1 MQSYNKVNEKPNKFG
16 LIQFSSYLCK
26 QKTNVSY
33 FPVKKSMGI
42 GVLVMRRYWLKYH
55 KWMVSL
61 CFLSLSLSATA
72 QVKTPDVE
80 QLKKDM
86 YRLFNKGDSLEQY
99 LQVTNQ
105 LIDISKQTNNEDL
118 LYRAWTNQATILSVH
133 GRREEALD
141 VVKEMSEYARKNDSK
156 YGLFASTY
164 TNAQIFSGLRM
175 ERQAEEQLLRCIDY
189 KEQYLPHH
197 NIAVVYLG
205 LAKIYHNQGKK
216 DKVLEMVEKTLHE
229 PDLLPQQL
237 VQALS
242 YKCIAATMGVEDKEE
257 FNRYYA
263 ELEKARKETG
273 ISMSL
278 SWRADVFH
286 ADYNG
291 EYEKMLELAQKMKSK
306 QDRMQLTARA
316 YKKLER
322 WEEAYDLLVEY
333 KRYSDS
339 INSAEARNIAIN
351 HSLALDAARA
361 ENEAKDLKLKNQE
374 LELEHITDELE
385 QRRLEERALNLSL
398 ENQSIELLNRE
409 IELQNAAVKL
419 ENDSLDR
426 YNKDLQL
433 SEWASKMEAQKQT
446 EHAHHVFMI
455 MLAIIATLVIASL
468 AFILHRRNKHS
479 KEIET
484 AYGKLEDAYNQLE
497 ETTTAKERIESEL
510 RIAREIQMG
519 MVPHV
524 FNAFPEQLGIDL
536 YASMTPAKEVGGDL
550 YDFFL
555 RDKKLY
561 ICVGDVSGKGVP
573 ASMTMAVAVNLF
585 RSLAKEGL
593 TPAHIAT
600 RINDTLST
608 DNENSIFVTM
618 FIAEIDVETG
628 CMNFCNAGHN
638 PPVIVNNQ
646 LKPDDPNR
654 SYFINM
660 ESNAPVGLWPE
671 LEYIGE
677 SIDNIKG
684 NMLLIYTDGLTE
696 AENDLQEQHGE
707 ERLLELVRKDKLVSA
722 ESTVNMILSDVATHV
737 GGAGQSDDL
746 TILCLKIG

>member
-1 MQSYNKVNEKPNKFG
+1 
-16 LIQFSSYLCK
+16 
-26 QKTNVSY
+26 
-33 FPVKKSMGI
+33 MGI

-618 FIAEIDVETG
+618 FIAEIDLDTG
-628 CMNFCNAGHN
+628 RMDFCNAGHN
-638 PPVIVNNQ
+638 PPVIINNQ
-646 LKPDDPNR
+646 LKPGDSNR
-654 SYFINM
+654 SYFIDM

>member
-1 MQSYNKVNEKPNKFG
+1 
-16 LIQFSSYLCK
+16 
-26 QKTNVSY
+26 
-33 FPVKKSMGI
+33 
-42 GVLVMRRYWLKYH
+42 
-55 KWMVSL
+55 MVSL

-618 FIAEIDVETG
+618 FIAEIDLDTG
-628 CMNFCNAGHN
+628 RMDFCNAGHN
-638 PPVIVNNQ
+638 PPVIINNQ
-646 LKPDDPNR
+646 LKPGDSNR
-654 SYFINM
+654 SYFIDM

>member
-1 MQSYNKVNEKPNKFG
+1 
-16 LIQFSSYLCK
+16 
-26 QKTNVSY
+26 
-33 FPVKKSMGI
+33 MGI
-42 GVLVMRRYWLKYH
+42 GLLEMFQNWLKNH

-61 CFLSLSLSATA
+61 CFLGLSLTATA
-72 QVKTPDVE
+72 QVKTTDVE
-80 QLKKDM
+80 QLRKDM
-86 YRLFNKGDSLEQY
+86 YRLFNKHDSLQQFI
-99 LQVTNQ
+99 QVTNQ
-105 LIDISKQTNNEDL
+105 LIEISKQTNNEDL
-118 LYRAWTNQATILSVH
+118 LYRAWANQATILSVN
-133 GRREEALD
+133 GKREQALG

-164 TNAQIFSGLRM
+164 TNAQIFSGLQM
-175 ERQAEEQLLRCIDY
+175 ERQAEEQLLRCISY
-189 KEQYLPHH
+189 KEQYLPNQ
-197 NIAVVYLG
+197 NIAVVYLA
-205 LAKIYHNQGKK
+205 LAKIYHNHGKK
-216 DKVLEMVEKTLHE
+216 DKVLEMVENALQQ
-229 PDLLPQQL
+229 PDLLPEQRI
-237 VQALS
+237 QALS
-242 YKCIAATMGVEDKEE
+242 YKCLAATIGYEDKEE

-291 EYEKMLELAQKMKSK
+291 DYEKMLEVAQKIKSK

-316 YKKLER
+316 YRKLER
-322 WEEAYDLLVEY
+322 WEEAYDLLVKY
-333 KRYSDS
+333 KKYCDS
-339 INSAEARNIAIN
+339 INSEEARNIASN

-361 ENEAKDLKLKNQE
+361 ENEAKDLKLKNQQ

-618 FIAEIDVETG
+618 FIAEIDLDTG
-628 CMNFCNAGHN
+628 RMDFCNAGHN
-638 PPVIVNNQ
+638 PPVIINNQ
-646 LKPDDPNR
+646 LKPGDPNR
-654 SYFINM
+654 SYFIDM

>member
-1 MQSYNKVNEKPNKFG
+1 
-16 LIQFSSYLCK
+16 
-26 QKTNVSY
+26 
-33 FPVKKSMGI
+33 
-42 GVLVMRRYWLKYH
+42 
-55 KWMVSL
+55 
-61 CFLSLSLSATA
+61 
-72 QVKTPDVE
+72 
-80 QLKKDM
+80 
-86 YRLFNKGDSLEQY
+86 
-99 LQVTNQ
+99 
-105 LIDISKQTNNEDL
+105 
-118 LYRAWTNQATILSVH
+118 
-133 GRREEALD
+133 
-141 VVKEMSEYARKNDSK
+141 
-156 YGLFASTY
+156 
-164 TNAQIFSGLRM
+164 
-175 ERQAEEQLLRCIDY
+175 
-189 KEQYLPHH
+189 
-197 NIAVVYLG
+197 
-205 LAKIYHNQGKK
+205 
-216 DKVLEMVEKTLHE
+216 
-229 PDLLPQQL
+229 
-237 VQALS
+237 
-242 YKCIAATMGVEDKEE
+242 
-257 FNRYYA
+257 
-263 ELEKARKETG
+263 
-273 ISMSL
+273 
-278 SWRADVFH
+278 
-286 ADYNG
+286 
-291 EYEKMLELAQKMKSK
+291 
-306 QDRMQLTARA
+306 
-316 YKKLER
+316 
-322 WEEAYDLLVEY
+322 
-333 KRYSDS
+333 
-339 INSAEARNIAIN
+339 
-351 HSLALDAARA
+351 
-361 ENEAKDLKLKNQE
+361 
-374 LELEHITDELE
+374 
-385 QRRLEERALNLSL
+385 
-398 ENQSIELLNRE
+398 
-409 IELQNAAVKL
+409 
-419 ENDSLDR
+419 
-426 YNKDLQL
+426 
-433 SEWASKMEAQKQT
+433 
-446 EHAHHVFMI
+446 MI

-618 FIAEIDVETG
+618 FIAEIDLDTG
-628 CMNFCNAGHN
+628 RMDFCNAGHN
-638 PPVIVNNQ
+638 PPVIINNQ
-646 LKPDDPNR
+646 LKPGDPNR
-654 SYFINM
+654 SYFIDM

-737 GGAGQSDDL
+737 GSAGQSDDL
-746 TILCLKIG
+746 TILCLKIS

>member
-1 MQSYNKVNEKPNKFG
+1 
-16 LIQFSSYLCK
+16 
-26 QKTNVSY
+26 
-33 FPVKKSMGI
+33 MGI
-42 GVLVMRRYWLKYH
+42 GLLEMFQNWLKNH

-61 CFLSLSLSATA
+61 CFLGLSLTATA
-72 QVKTPDVE
+72 QVKTTDVE
-80 QLKKDM
+80 QLRKDM
-86 YRLFNKGDSLEQY
+86 YRLFNKHDSLQQFI
-99 LQVTNQ
+99 QVTNQ
-105 LIDISKQTNNEDL
+105 LIEISKQTNNEDL
-118 LYRAWTNQATILSVH
+118 LYRAWANQATILSVN
-133 GRREEALD
+133 GKREQALG

-164 TNAQIFSGLRM
+164 TNAQIFSGLQM
-175 ERQAEEQLLRCIDY
+175 ERQAEEQLLRCISY
-189 KEQYLPHH
+189 KEQYLPNQ
-197 NIAVVYLG
+197 NIAVVYLA
-205 LAKIYHNQGKK
+205 LAKIYHNHGKK
-216 DKVLEMVEKTLHE
+216 DKVLEMVENALQQ
-229 PDLLPQQL
+229 PDLLLEQRI
-237 VQALS
+237 QALS
-242 YKCIAATMGVEDKEE
+242 YKCLAATIGYEDKEE

-291 EYEKMLELAQKMKSK
+291 DYEKMLEVAQKIKSK

-316 YKKLER
+316 YRKLER
-322 WEEAYDLLVEY
+322 WEEAYDLLVKY
-333 KRYSDS
+333 KKYCDS
-339 INSAEARNIAIN
+339 INSEEARNIASN

-361 ENEAKDLKLKNQE
+361 ENEAKDLKLKNQQ

-618 FIAEIDVETG
+618 FIAEIDLDTG
-628 CMNFCNAGHN
+628 RMDFCNAGHN
-638 PPVIVNNQ
+638 PPVIINNQ
-646 LKPDDPNR
+646 LKPGDPNR
-654 SYFINM
+654 SYFIDM

-737 GGAGQSDDL
+737 GSAGQSDDL
-746 TILCLKIG
+746 TILCLKIS

>member
-1 MQSYNKVNEKPNKFG
+1 
-16 LIQFSSYLCK
+16 
-26 QKTNVSY
+26 
-33 FPVKKSMGI
+33 
-42 GVLVMRRYWLKYH
+42 
-55 KWMVSL
+55 
-61 CFLSLSLSATA
+61 
-72 QVKTPDVE
+72 
-80 QLKKDM
+80 M
-86 YRLFNKGDSLEQY
+86 YRLFNKHDSLQQFI
-99 LQVTNQ
+99 QVTNQ
-105 LIDISKQTNNEDL
+105 LIEISKQTNNEDL
-118 LYRAWTNQATILSVH
+118 LYRAWANQATILSVN
-133 GRREEALD
+133 GKREQALG

-164 TNAQIFSGLRM
+164 TNAQIFSGLQM
-175 ERQAEEQLLRCIDY
+175 ERQAEEQLLRCISY
-189 KEQYLPHH
+189 KEQYLPNQ
-197 NIAVVYLG
+197 NIAVVYLA
-205 LAKIYHNQGKK
+205 LAKIYHNHGKK
-216 DKVLEMVEKTLHE
+216 DKVLEMVENALQQ
-229 PDLLPQQL
+229 PDLLPEQRI
-237 VQALS
+237 QALS
-242 YKCIAATMGVEDKEE
+242 YKCLAATIGYEDKEE

-291 EYEKMLELAQKMKSK
+291 DYEKMLEVAQKIKSK

-316 YKKLER
+316 YRKLER
-322 WEEAYDLLVEY
+322 WEEAYDLLVKY
-333 KRYSDS
+333 KKYCDS
-339 INSAEARNIAIN
+339 INSEEARNIASN

-361 ENEAKDLKLKNQE
+361 ENEAKDLKLKNQQ

-618 FIAEIDVETG
+618 FIAEIDLDTG
-628 CMNFCNAGHN
+628 RMDFCNAGHN
-638 PPVIVNNQ
+638 PPVIINNQ
-646 LKPDDPNR
+646 LKPGDPNR
-654 SYFINM
+654 SYFIDM

-737 GGAGQSDDL
+737 GSAGQSDDL
-746 TILCLKIG
+746 TILCLKIS

>member
-1 MQSYNKVNEKPNKFG
+1 
-16 LIQFSSYLCK
+16 
-26 QKTNVSY
+26 
-33 FPVKKSMGI
+33 MGI

-618 FIAEIDVETG
+618 FIAEIDLDTG
-628 CMNFCNAGHN
+628 RMDFCNAGHN
-638 PPVIVNNQ
+638 PPVIINNQ
-646 LKPDDPNR
+646 LKPGDPNR
-654 SYFINM
+654 SYFIDM

>member
-1 MQSYNKVNEKPNKFG
+1 
-16 LIQFSSYLCK
+16 
-26 QKTNVSY
+26 
-33 FPVKKSMGI
+33 MGI

-141 VVKEMSEYARKNDSK
+141 VVKEMSDYARKNDSK

-175 ERQAEEQLLRCIDY
+175 ERQAEEQLLRCISY
-189 KEQYLPHH
+189 KEQYLPNH

-291 EYEKMLELAQKMKSK
+291 DYEKMLEVAQKIKSK

>member
-1 MQSYNKVNEKPNKFG
+1 
-16 LIQFSSYLCK
+16 
-26 QKTNVSY
+26 
-33 FPVKKSMGI
+33 
-42 GVLVMRRYWLKYH
+42 
-55 KWMVSL
+55 MVSL

>member
-1 MQSYNKVNEKPNKFG
+1 
-16 LIQFSSYLCK
+16 
-26 QKTNVSY
+26 
-33 FPVKKSMGI
+33 MGI
-42 GVLVMRRYWLKYH
+42 GLLEMFQNWLKNH

-61 CFLSLSLSATA
+61 CFLGVSLTATA
-72 QVKTPDVE
+72 QVKTTDVE
-80 QLKKDM
+80 QLRKDM
-86 YRLFNKGDSLEQY
+86 YRLFNKHDSLQQFI
-99 LQVTNQ
+99 QVTNQ
-105 LIDISKQTNNEDL
+105 LIEISKQTNNEDL
-118 LYRAWTNQATILSVH
+118 LYRAWANQATILSVN
-133 GRREEALD
+133 GKREQALG

-164 TNAQIFSGLRM
+164 TNAQIFSGLQM
-175 ERQAEEQLLRCIDY
+175 ERQAEEQLLRCISY
-189 KEQYLPHH
+189 KEQYLPNQ
-197 NIAVVYLG
+197 NIAVVYLA
-205 LAKIYHNQGKK
+205 LAKIYHNHGKK
-216 DKVLEMVEKTLHE
+216 DKVLEMVENALQQ
-229 PDLLPQQL
+229 PDLLPEQRI
-237 VQALS
+237 QALS
-242 YKCIAATMGVEDKEE
+242 YKCLAATIGYEDKEE

-291 EYEKMLELAQKMKSK
+291 DYEKMLEVAQKIKSK

-316 YKKLER
+316 YRKLER
-322 WEEAYDLLVEY
+322 WEEAYDLLVKY
-333 KRYSDS
+333 KKYCDS
-339 INSAEARNIAIN
+339 INSEEARNIASN

-361 ENEAKDLKLKNQE
+361 ENEAKDLKLKNQQ

-618 FIAEIDVETG
+618 FIAEIDLDTG
-628 CMNFCNAGHN
+628 RMDFCNAGHN
-638 PPVIVNNQ
+638 PPVIINNQ
-646 LKPDDPNR
+646 LKPGDPNR
-654 SYFINM
+654 SYFIDM

-737 GGAGQSDDL
+737 GSAGQSDDL

>member
-1 MQSYNKVNEKPNKFG
+1 
-16 LIQFSSYLCK
+16 
-26 QKTNVSY
+26 
-33 FPVKKSMGI
+33 MGI

-524 FNAFPEQLGIDL
+524 FNAFPKQLGIDL

-618 FIAEIDVETG
+618 FIAEIDLDTG
-628 CMNFCNAGHN
+628 RMNFCNAGHN

>member
-1 MQSYNKVNEKPNKFG
+1 
-16 LIQFSSYLCK
+16 
-26 QKTNVSY
+26 
-33 FPVKKSMGI
+33 MGI

-600 RINDTLST
+600 RINDTLSA

-684 NMLLIYTDGLTE
+684 YTLLVYTDGLTE
-696 AENDLQEQHGE
+696 AENDMQEQHGE

>member
-1 MQSYNKVNEKPNKFG
+1 
-16 LIQFSSYLCK
+16 
-26 QKTNVSY
+26 
-33 FPVKKSMGI
+33 MGI
-42 GVLVMRRYWLKYH
+42 GLLEMFQNWLKNH

-61 CFLSLSLSATA
+61 CFLGLSLTATA
-72 QVKTPDVE
+72 QVKTTDVE
-80 QLKKDM
+80 QLRKDM
-86 YRLFNKGDSLEQY
+86 YRLFNKHDSLQQFI
-99 LQVTNQ
+99 QVTNQ
-105 LIDISKQTNNEDL
+105 LIEISKQTNNEDL
-118 LYRAWTNQATILSVH
+118 LYRAWANQATILSVN
-133 GRREEALD
+133 GKREQALG

-164 TNAQIFSGLRM
+164 TNAQIFSGLQM
-175 ERQAEEQLLRCIDY
+175 ERQAEEQLLRCISY
-189 KEQYLPHH
+189 KEQYLPNQ
-197 NIAVVYLG
+197 NIAVVYLA
-205 LAKIYHNQGKK
+205 LAKIYHNHGKK
-216 DKVLEMVEKTLHE
+216 DKVLEMVEKALQQ
-229 PDLLPQQL
+229 PDLLPEQRI
-237 VQALS
+237 QALS
-242 YKCIAATMGVEDKEE
+242 YKCLAATIGYEDKEE
-257 FNRYYA
+257 FNRDYA

-291 EYEKMLELAQKMKSK
+291 DYEKMLEVARKIKSK

-316 YKKLER
+316 YRKLER
-322 WEEAYDLLVEY
+322 WEEAYDLLVKY
-333 KRYSDS
+333 KKYCDS
-339 INSAEARNIAIN
+339 INSEEARNIASN

-361 ENEAKDLKLKNQE
+361 ENEAKDLKLKNQQ

-618 FIAEIDVETG
+618 FIAEIDLDTG
-628 CMNFCNAGHN
+628 RMDFCNAGHN
-638 PPVIVNNQ
+638 PPVIINNQ
-646 LKPDDPNR
+646 LKPGDPNR
-654 SYFINM
+654 SYFIDM

-737 GGAGQSDDL
+737 GSAGQSDDL
-746 TILCLKIG
+746 TILCLKIS

>member
-1 MQSYNKVNEKPNKFG
+1 
-16 LIQFSSYLCK
+16 
-26 QKTNVSY
+26 
-33 FPVKKSMGI
+33 MGI

-555 RDKKLY
+555 KDKKLY
-561 ICVGDVSGKGVP
+561 VCVGDVSGKGVP